1 LACQRRP
8 SSKIIGDDAPPIYPV
23 VVLTVLLLLVRYAH
37 IAIPVV
43 SSYSFETLL
52 AAILLLLAGNLFKGF

>member
-1 LACQRRP
+1 M
-8 SSKIIGDDAPPIYPV
+8 

-37 IAIPVV
+37 IAIPLA

-52 AAILLLLAGNLFKGF
+52 AAFLLLSAGNLFKGF

>member
-1 LACQRRP
+1 
-8 SSKIIGDDAPPIYPV
+8 V
-23 VVLTVLLLLVRYAH
+23 VVLRYAH
-37 IAIPVV
+37 IANPVV